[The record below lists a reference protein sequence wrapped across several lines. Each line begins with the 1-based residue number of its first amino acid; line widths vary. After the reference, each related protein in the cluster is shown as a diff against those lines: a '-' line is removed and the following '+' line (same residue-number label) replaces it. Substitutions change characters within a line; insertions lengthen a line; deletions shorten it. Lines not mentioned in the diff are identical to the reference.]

1 MIERG
6 KIQYILQMFSSAEE
20 ALAWAVA
27 RRPNGRAAL
36 EKELAIWPL
45 EEWPEEEVEA
55 MMARLLGHTLLVG

>member
-6 KIQYILQMFSSAEE
+6 KIQYILQMFDCPEH

-27 RRPNGRAAL
+27 RRPQGRETL

-45 EEWPEEEVEA
+45 NEWPEEEVEA
-55 MMARLLGHTLLVG
+55 MMASILGHNLIVG

>member
-27 RRPNGRAAL
+27 RRPQARPDL
-36 EKELAIWPL
+36 EKELAIWPMS
-45 EEWPEEEVEA
+45 EWPEEEVEA
-55 MMARLLGHTLLVG
+55 MMASILGHNLIVG